1 VYRIRY
7 AGLAPPGWL
16 SVAGGGYEV
25 RMMIVALLA
34 VAGAT
39 ALQWGLAALAV
50 ALAALF
56 VTESVSALR
65 GWLAGQQPGRG
76 GVT

>member
-1 VYRIRY
+1 
-7 AGLAPPGWL
+7 
-16 SVAGGGYEV
+16 
-25 RMMIVALLA
+25 MMIVALLA